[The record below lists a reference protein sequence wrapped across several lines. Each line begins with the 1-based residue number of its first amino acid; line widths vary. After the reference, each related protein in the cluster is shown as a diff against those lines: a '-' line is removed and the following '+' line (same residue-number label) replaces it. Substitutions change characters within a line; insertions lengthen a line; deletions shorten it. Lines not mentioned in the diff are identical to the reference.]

1 MTQNNNSKHSE
12 MKNKLLII
20 GILFFPFATF
30 NVKAE
35 NKKTEKAKLKE
46 ATVFFQGAELT
57 HSASSILQKGENEIY
72 IEGLSP
78 NIDKNSLKVKT
89 TNGVIVSA
97 SEFSLD
103 FLSGS
108 KLESKELNKLQDSI
122 SYYQKKLENVETE
135 KTITSNLLTL
145 LQKGTDKNVA
155 GSEKGLGIDELMK
168 TMDYYKIK
176 STELQNAQVQNAEKK
191 REYDNT
197 IVRLRSQFDQES
209 LKNAKTSGV
218 LKLTLSSPI
227 ASNCE
232 FVISYYTMAAN
243 WAPYYDINIVST
255 DQPIK
260 ILAKSKV
267 KQTTGLD
274 WEKVRLTL
282 SSATP
287 SNGKVAPL
295 FSAWFLDYY
304 RPSLRDVGSGS
315 MRASSFA
322 GQNSYS
328 YDQDVVAE
336 SLSQKEF
343 VSADNLSF
351 SGGDKNNQSPLYIVD
366 GVPVDAEYVA
376 SIDPDKIK
384 EQTVLTDAS
393 STSIYG
399 SRASNGVVV
408 ISLKSSMDD
417 YITERTNDLN
427 VVYNIDMPYTIP
439 GNGKE
444 QSIDLQTKETGAD
457 YKYYCA
463 PKLDAETY
471 LLAEISNWEQL
482 GLLTGKASI
491 TYDGTYVGETFI
503 DARSTQKKLSLTLG
517 TDKRVSVKREKLND
531 YSSTRFLGSD
541 TKQVFTYKL
550 TVRNSQNK
558 PIKMTLKDQYP
569 KSTQK
574 NIEVE
579 LLTKDTTPWT
589 HNIES
594 LGVLTWEEG
603 FKAGE
608 TKEYLI
614 SYSVKY
620 PKDSNLDL

>member
-1 MTQNNNSKHSE
+1 MTQIITQNSTN
-12 MKNKLLII
+12 MKKRLLII
-20 GILFFPFATF
+20 GITSLFLASL
-30 NVKAE
+30 NVQAE
-35 NKKTEKAKLKE
+35 NKKIEKSKLLA

-57 HSASSILQKGENEIY
+57 HSASSMLLKGENEIY

-89 TNGVIVSA
+89 TNGVVVSA
-97 SEFSLD
+97 SEFSVD
-103 FLSGS
+103 FLADNQSGNILTK
-108 KLESKELNKLQDSI
+108 KLRDSLNI
-122 SYYQKKLENVETE
+122 YQKKLEQINTETN
-135 KTITSNLLTL
+135 ITSNLLAM

-168 TMDYYKIK
+168 TMDYYKLK
-176 STELQNAQVQNAEKK
+176 STELENQQSQNAEKEK
-191 REYDNT
+191 EYNNVV
-197 IVRLRSQFDQES
+197 VRLQKQLDQES
-209 LKNAKTSGV
+209 LKNSKTSGV
-218 LKLTLSSPI
+218 LKLILSSPI
-227 ASNCE
+227 MANCD
-232 FVISYYTMAAN
+232 FTISYYTTSAA
-243 WAPYYDINIVST
+243 WVPYYDINIVSI
-255 DQPIK
+255 DQPIQ

-274 WEKVRLTL
+274 WEKVKLTL

-295 FSAWFLDYY
+295 FSTWFLNYY
-304 RPSLRDVGSGS
+304 SPSARSTSGIGYNRPELAMQNAYFYANSNIDQKMLQKDFTAIDKLQFRGEEEKTQSL
-315 MRASSFA
+315 
-322 GQNSYS
+322 
-328 YDQDVVAE
+328 
-336 SLSQKEF
+336 
-343 VSADNLSF
+343 
-351 SGGDKNNQSPLYIVD
+351 LYIVD
-366 GVPVDAEYVA
+366 GIPVDANYVA

-384 EQTVLTDAS
+384 DTQILKDAS
-393 STSIYG
+393 STAIYG
-399 SRASNGVVV
+399 ARAANGVVV

-417 YITERTNDLN
+417 YITQRENDMN
-427 VVYNIDMPYTIP
+427 MIYNIDIPYTIP

-444 QSIDLQTKETGAD
+444 QSVDLQTKQTTAE

-463 PKLDAETY
+463 PKLDTETY

-491 TYDGTYVGETFI
+491 TYDGTYVGETLI
-503 DARSTQKKLSLTLG
+503 DARSTQKSLSLTLG

-550 TVRNSQNK
+550 TVRNNQNK
-558 PIKMTLKDQYP
+558 SVKMTLKDQYP

-579 LLTKDTTPWT
+579 LLAKDTTPWT
-589 HNIES
+589 YNVES
-594 LGVLTWEEG
+594 LGVLTWEEE
-603 FKAGE
+603 FKVGE
-608 TKEYLI
+608 TKEYQI

-620 PKDSNLDL
+620 PKDSNLNL